1 MTLTYGER
9 IAKHER
15 HEEEVSWKKR
25 MYKVLETL
33 NGLNKDNKELFE
45 EYMLKL
51 EGLIAEG
58 IEEQYSFP
66 TFSDMNFVEAV
77 KRYTYKQLSS

>member
-1 MTLTYGER
+1 MTYGESM
-9 IAKHER
+9 AKHER
-15 HEEEVSWKKR
+15 HEEEVSWKKQ
-25 MYKVLETL
+25 VLNVL
-33 NGLNKDNKELFE
+33 NILSSLNKDNKELFE
-45 EYMLKL
+45 EYMFKL

-66 TFSDMNFVEAV
+66 TFSDMNFVESV